1 MPTIDT
7 SQRYTK
13 GLKMAWREIT
23 ASRHGFTRLLH
34 ALAGKLQGKMQMT
47 YLLGLPTYISIE
59 LTNRCACTCALCPVG
74 QRIYSR
80 RLGNMSWKQF
90 TWLVDQVSSHA
101 RFIGLY
107 NWGDPF
113 LHPRVYDMI
122 SYVASKKIYVK
133 VSSTLR
139 NWDPEQAERLVRT
152 GLDDLKVSLHGASEE
167 TYRDYQPS
175 HTRTDISFTD
185 ALEKVRAIQLAK
197 LRLGLTKPNI
207 TLGFIV
213 TRNNEHEIDEFL
225 EIARQLGVDYSLEE
239 TSLNLRFLPYD
250 RMMRSKDLDEASL
263 QRERKALTERW
274 LPKEDR
280 YVNEYYRFIRTHHG
294 FLPPANPKWFSC
306 EWPWQQTVISSNGD
320 VNLCCG
326 SYAINDR
333 IGNVFELPLRK
344 IWNNALYRAARRNI
358 ACRTGTNTTH
368 VLCADCP
375 GRLL

>member
-1 MPTIDT
+1 
-7 SQRYTK
+7 
-13 GLKMAWREIT
+13 MAWREIT

-34 ALAGKLQGKMQMT
+34 ALVGKLQGKTQMT

-80 RLGNMSWKQF
+80 RLGNMPWEQF

-139 NWDPEQAERLVRT
+139 NWDPAQAEHLVRT
-152 GLDDLKVSLHGASEE
+152 GLDELKVSLHGASEE

-175 HTRTDISFTD
+175 HSRTDISFAD
-185 ALEKVRAIQLAK
+185 ALERIRALQLAK
-197 LRLGLTKPNI
+197 QRLGLTKPNI

-213 TRNNEHEIDEFL
+213 TSNNEHEIDKLL

-250 RMMRSKDLDEASL
+250 RMMNSRGVDEASL
-263 QRERKALTERW
+263 QQERKTLIERW

-280 YVNEYYRFIRTHHG
+280 YVNEYYRFIRAHAG
-294 FLPPANPKWFSC
+294 ILPPADSKWFSC
-306 EWPWQQTVISSNGD
+306 KWPWQQVVISSNGD

-326 SYAINDR
+326 SYSINDR

-358 ACRTGTNTTH
+358 ARCSGTNVPP
-368 VLCADCP
+368 VLCAGCP